1 MPGPWVGIA
10 APGENIA
17 SVSNSGDGALANGL
31 PDAHQKL
38 VALSGTSY
46 AAGYVSGV
54 AALVRSRYPGLNAT
68 EVVRRLTATAHRGA
82 RESSNIVGAG
92 NLDAVAALTWQLPAE
107 PGAVPHRPSR
117 SPIRRSRRPKTPHR
131 ATSHS
136 PEQPR

>member
-1 MPGPWVGIA
+1 M
-10 APGENIA
+10 
-17 SVSNSGDGALANGL
+17 
-31 PDAHQKL
+31 
-38 VALSGTSY
+38 
-46 AAGYVSGV
+46 